1 MVLHNAAVIA
11 VVNSSSNSSS
21 KVLVRYTDAD
31 KISRTMANLPSTL
44 EHNNQ
49 AVYHGELDTYYKT
62 VYDYR
67 QNRGFGDEKFANEY
81 RLDAKSHDAIIDVFR
96 SIREITTKAI
106 SQIED
111 SGGYTITSEPNAN
124 YAIKNGVLS
133 WQPHAKKTGY
143 FNYKDI
149 FPKAYNKDNFNFR
162 LYGTWW
168 SKEVKVTRQDGLDVI
183 FIPIK

>member
-1 MVLHNAAVIA
+1 MPSLQWLTQAPIRALKFWFATPN
-11 VVNSSSNSSS
+11 
-21 KVLVRYTDAD
+21 AD

-44 EHNNQ
+44 EHNRQ

-62 VYDYR
+62 VYR
-67 QNRGFGDEKFANEY
+67 QREY

-96 SIREITTKAI
+96 SINEITTKAI

-149 FPKAYNKDNFNFR
+149 FPKA
-162 LYGTWW
+162 
-168 SKEVKVTRQDGLDVI
+168 
-183 FIPIK
+183 